1 MTLEQQRSYY
11 LAKRAEHGA
20 DTPVGHRCS
29 NAIEQ
34 LESLKNSHERT
45 TREIAELELAGML

>member
-1 MTLEQQRSYY
+1 MTLDEQRSYY

-20 DTPVGHRCS
+20 DTPIGRRCS

-34 LESLKNSHERT
+34 LEQVDNSHKRAV
-45 TREIAELELAGML
+45 REIAELELVEIF